1 MFIITDIRNGSFLCL
16 NSNSKATDNNLLC
29 FLASSKMQNESNSRK
44 KEISTPPRFG
54 AAFDFRNLIAL
65 HNANVVGL
73 VVVPLLLVLL
83 FVVQIFGHAT

>member
-29 FLASSKMQNESNSRK
+29 FLASSEMQNESNSRK

-54 AAFDFRNLIAL
+54 AAFESRNLIAL

-73 VVVPLLLVLL
+73 VVVLLLL